1 MMVGRIIEVLK
12 KLPLIQVA
20 KRERKY
26 IEIGA
31 RETAE
36 VLAKNA
42 PKTKELL
49 KKVPWARVAKEVAK
63 EVALTAREKLVD
75 DLLKNEDLTFQEKLE
90 ALEQMK
96 KKGIISEEEYKMAR
110 QALMQTFPSHKL

>member
-31 RETAE
+31 RET
-36 VLAKNA
+36 VKVTAKNV
-42 PKTKELL
+42 PKIKGLL
-49 KKVPWARVAKEVAK
+49 KKVPWARVAK

-96 KKGIISEEEYKMAR
+96 KEGIISEEEYKMAR